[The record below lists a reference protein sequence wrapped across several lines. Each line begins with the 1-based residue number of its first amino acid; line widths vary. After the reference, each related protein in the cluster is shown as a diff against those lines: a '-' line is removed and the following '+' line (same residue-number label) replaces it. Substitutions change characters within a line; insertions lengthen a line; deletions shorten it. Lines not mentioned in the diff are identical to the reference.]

1 MPDNFAANLA
11 WLSRVMAGLATVGLF
26 VSPLAVVVAYVW
38 PGTTD
43 ALMFDVDHTGALLS
57 ERVPL
62 AFRLAA
68 LVCSLGGEAFTVW
81 AFWALRSL
89 FLLYARGEVFSQRA
103 LACLNHVAVALFAG
117 VIVSFVLHAPI
128 TLLLSWPLGPGHRQI
143 SLDFGSGDAVT
154 LFSAGV
160 VLVIARVMIEAGRA
174 AEENA
179 KFV

>member
-26 VSPLAVVVAYVW
+26 VSPLAVVVGYVW
-38 PGTTD
+38 PGSTD

-128 TLLLSWPLGPGHRQI
+128 HAPAVLAARGRGTGKSPSISAAATPSPCFRPASSSSSPGDDR
-143 SLDFGSGDAVT
+143 GRR
-154 LFSAGV
+154 
-160 VLVIARVMIEAGRA
+160 AR
-174 AEENA
+174 EENA